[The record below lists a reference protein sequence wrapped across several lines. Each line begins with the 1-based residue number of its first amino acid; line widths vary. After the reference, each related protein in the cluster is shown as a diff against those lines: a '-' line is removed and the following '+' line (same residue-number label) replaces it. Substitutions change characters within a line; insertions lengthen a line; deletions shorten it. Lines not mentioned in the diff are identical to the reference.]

1 MASSSEIE
9 LLFLLDADE
18 VDAKN
23 KYTVYIG
30 SHGDRGATDADIVL
44 PGACYTEKNGLY
56 MNTEGR
62 LQETNRAVFPPGDAR
77 DNWKIIVEISKRVKK
92 SLNYTNFEDVRA
104 GLRKEYPI
112 FTNINHIEKDN
123 FQSLDRLSDK
133 KKKLNGDVFSNT
145 ITDYYL
151 TNSIARSSKVM
162 GECSMQKNSIEIKN
176 G

>member
-1 MASSSEIE
+1 
-9 LLFLLDADE
+9 
-18 VDAKN
+18 
-23 KYTVYIG
+23 
-30 SHGDRGATDADIVL
+30 
-44 PGACYTEKNGLY
+44 

-77 DNWKIIVEISKRVKK
+77 DNWKIIVEISKRIKK

-112 FTNINHIEKDN
+112 FTNINHIEGDN
-123 FQSLDRLSDK
+123 FQGLDKLSDQK
-133 KKKLNGDVFSNT
+133 QKLNSDVFSNT

-162 GECSMQKNSIEIKN
+162 GECSMQKNSNEIKN

>member
-1 MASSSEIE
+1 
-9 LLFLLDADE
+9 
-18 VDAKN
+18 
-23 KYTVYIG
+23 
-30 SHGDRGATDADIVL
+30 
-44 PGACYTEKNGLY
+44 

-62 LQETNRAVFPPGDAR
+62 LQATNRAVFPPGDAR
-77 DNWKIIVEISKRVKK
+77 DNWKIIVEISKRIRK
-92 SLNYTNFEDVRA
+92 SLNYINFEDVRA